1 MIQSI
6 ELVFDTNENEK
17 QKEACR
23 YWIDDITFDI
33 VYGGSKG
40 SGKSYLGCSLIFG
53 DAFLYPETH
62 YFIARKKLNDLRK
75 YTIPSIYEVFETW
88 GITEDQYR
96 FDGKDNFFE
105 LSNGSKVFLIEA
117 AYLPSDPDYQ
127 RFGSMQMTRGWI
139 EEAGEI
145 AVKAMKNLAA
155 SIGRWKNDLYGII
168 GKLLQTCNPAKNYL
182 YREYYKRFKD
192 GTLEIWKK
200 FIQALPGD
208 NKKLAK
214 GYLANLDRILTKNE
228 KERLLKGNWE
238 YDDDPKTLCEY
249 ENICNIFTN
258 QYVTGDELYITADI
272 ARLGK
277 DTTNARVWKGWR
289 VLKRVERRKLKI
301 TESAELI
308 RELANEYSIPMSNT
322 IVDEGGVGGGVVDIL
337 GCVGF
342 IANAK
347 PLPTNKL
354 DPDGKEVKD
363 NFDMLKSQCGFYL
376 ADKVNANQVYESAD
390 PEVQERIIEQLEQLK
405 QKSIDSDMKKGLMP
419 KDEIIANIGYSPDD
433 LDNYIMRAY
442 FDLAPKVTATQWGGG
457 FKAEER
463 KPKRITFID

>member
-1 MIQSI
+1 MKII
-6 ELVFDTNENEK
+6 FNTNENEK
-17 QKEACR
+17 QKQACR
-23 YWIDDITFDI
+23 YWIDDTTFDI

-53 DAFLYPETH
+53 DAFIYPETH

-75 YTIPSIYEVFETW
+75 YTIPSIYEVFAEW
-88 GITEDQYR
+88 GIAEQHYR

-105 LSNGSKVFLIEA
+105 LYNGSKVFLIEA
-117 AYLPSDPDYQ
+117 AYMPSDPDYQ

-155 SIGRWKNDLYGII
+155 SVGRWKNDLYNLAA
-168 GKLLQTCNPAKNYL
+168 KLLQTCNPAKNYL
-182 YREYYKRFKD
+182 YREYYKKFKD
-192 GTLEIWKK
+192 GSLEAWKK

-214 GYLANLDRILTKNE
+214 GYLANLNRILTKNE

-238 YDDDPKTLCEY
+238 YDDDPATLCDY

-258 QYVTGDELYITADI
+258 EFIDGTDLYITTDI

-277 DTTNARVWKGWR
+277 DTTNARVWRGWR
-289 VLKRVERRKLKI
+289 VLKRVERKKLKI
-301 TESAELI
+301 TESAELV
-308 RELANEYSIPMSNT
+308 RDLATEFSIPMSST

-342 IANAK
+342 IANAR
-347 PLPTNKL
+347 PLPTGEYDK
-354 DPDGKEVKD
+354 DGKPIPD
-363 NFDMLKSQCGFYL
+363 NFDMLKSQCGFHL
-376 ADKVNANQVYESAD
+376 ADKINSNQVYEHASL
-390 PEVQERIIEQLEQLK
+390 EVQERIIEQIEQLK
-405 QKSIDSDMKKGLMP
+405 QKEVNSDMKKGLMP

-442 FDLAPKVTATQWGGG
+442 FDLAPKTSPTMWGGTH
-457 FKAEER
+457 R
-463 KPKRITFID
+463 